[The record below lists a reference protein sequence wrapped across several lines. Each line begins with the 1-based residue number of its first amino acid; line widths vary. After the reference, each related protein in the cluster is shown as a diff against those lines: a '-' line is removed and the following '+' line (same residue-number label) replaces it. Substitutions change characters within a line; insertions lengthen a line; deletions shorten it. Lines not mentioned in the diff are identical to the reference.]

1 MLYYSSD
8 KLNVRDRLLSFELL
22 IELLIRALKERVSSL
37 EILFELM
44 YIKLF
49 CLKLRTYYIISGT
62 VKFWLNFIVI
72 NPLFVIYILLKYIG
86 IEELPFILLLP
97 ICLNL
102 LLL

>member
-44 YIKLF
+44 
-49 CLKLRTYYIISGT
+49 
-62 VKFWLNFIVI
+62 
-72 NPLFVIYILLKYIG
+72 
-86 IEELPFILLLP
+86 
-97 ICLNL
+97 
-102 LLL
+102 